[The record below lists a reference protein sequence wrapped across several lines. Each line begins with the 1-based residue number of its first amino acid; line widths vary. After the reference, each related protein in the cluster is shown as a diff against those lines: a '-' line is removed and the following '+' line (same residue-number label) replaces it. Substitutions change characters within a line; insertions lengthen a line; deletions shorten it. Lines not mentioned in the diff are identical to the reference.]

1 MQIYIVMSYTTFSVH
16 VLSHTVDSSND
27 TAVRDAVTM
36 SWKYAAMEIYGLLSD
51 VRDTDAEEMNV
62 RELVYTYQASA

>member
-1 MQIYIVMSYTTFSVH
+1 M
-16 VLSHTVDSSND
+16 
-27 TAVRDAVTM
+27 TM

-62 RELVYTYQASA
+62 RDYIITGNLYCETPPTLEHSFSGRVVANL

>member
-1 MQIYIVMSYTTFSVH
+1 MVEEKYYCSSLHVCMYLHFYFSS
-16 VLSHTVDSSND
+16 LPYSIIIPDGG
-27 TAVRDAVTM
+27 TAARRDAVTM

-62 RELVYTYQASA
+62 S